1 MRGVAAIF
9 AGLWL
14 ALGGVGTV
22 SADPLGRS
30 LRPIERPQI
39 SSSVVV
45 QNAARLV
52 SPDLGQAILRDVAAR
67 VQVARVAD
75 GLGRS
80 LRPMARPDSGPSTLT
95 NKASRQP
102 KRGSVCGDRSLRGE
116 EVGRVPGKLR
126 GCGVKNAIR
135 LREVA
140 GVTLSQPSVM
150 ECGTAKALKKWVE
163 NGLKPAVGRT
173 GGGVSSLTI
182 YGHYVCRTRN
192 HRKGAKI
199 SEHGKGKAIDI
210 GAIKLQNGQ
219 SLSVLK
225 DWNKRREGRI
235 LKKAHRAACGPFGT
249 VLGPDA
255 DKYHKDH
262 FHFDTAR
269 HRSGSYCR

>member
-1 MRGVAAIF
+1 MRAVTAIF

-67 VQVARVAD
+67 VQVARVSD

-80 LRPMARPDSGPSTLT
+80 LRPMARPDSRPSTLA